1 MARFHMPFRSLV
13 AFAIALASGGPAFAQ
28 DGGAA
33 LPDFAAETL
42 TGDWSG
48 QRSALAARGFD
59 VRLNYTGDLLGNLSG
74 GIRRGWTYQGLAEIG
89 VDLDFER
96 AFGWRGGRAHVSA
109 LQIHGPSLTDRYVG
123 AFATLSSIDAR
134 PATRLFEAWFEERLS
149 GDAAS
154 LRIDQMAVDREFYLS
169 GHAGHFVNASFG
181 WPAIFAEA
189 LPAGGNAYPIATPGV
204 RLRLGGEEEG
214 LSFRLGVFNGDPD
227 SNGRNRSG
235 TRFDLTGG
243 AFVMGELSY
252 AFTGALPGTYRVGA
266 RYHGGRFEALRSGEI
281 RRGNHSLYAVAD
293 QSLWRPDPGSERGI
307 GVFARMAGVP
317 GRRNMLDLAFD
328 AGVTWQGMLAGRPD
342 NVLGLGVSPA
352 RLSAAA
358 REAALAEGALLR
370 RGETVVELSYAAQVV
385 PSWQVQP
392 EDQLVCGP
400 GGEQDRRRPVVIG
413 QRASLAF

>member
-1 MARFHMPFRSLV
+1 MARFHMPFRSLF
-13 AFAIALASGGPAFAQ
+13 AFAIALASGGPAFAE

-42 TGDWSG
+42 TGDWGG
-48 QRSALAARGFD
+48 QRSAIAARGLD
-59 VRLNYTGDLLGNLSG
+59 VRLNYTADLLGNLRG
-74 GIRRGWTYQGLAEIG
+74 GIRRGWTYQGLAKIG
-89 VDLDFER
+89 VDLDFEG
-96 AFGWRGGRAHVSA
+96 AFGWRGGRAYVSA

-134 PATRLFEAWFEERLS
+134 PATRLFEAWFEQTLP

-154 LRIDQMAVDREFYLS
+154 LRIGQMAVDQEFYLS
-169 GHAGHFVNASFG
+169 GRAGHFVNASFG

-227 SNGRNRSG
+227 PNGRNRSG

-243 AFVMGELSY
+243 TFVIGELSY

-266 RYHGGRFEALRSGEI
+266 WHHSGRFEALRSGES

-293 QSLWRPDPGSERGI
+293 QTLWRPDPESERGI
-307 GVFARMAGVP
+307 GVFARVAGVP
-317 GRRNMLDLAFD
+317 GGRNKLNLALD
-328 AGVTWQGMLAGRPD
+328 AGVTWQGMLAARPD
-342 NVLGLGVSPA
+342 DVLGLGVSHA
-352 RLSAAA
+352 RLSAAE
-358 REAALAEGALLR
+358 REAALARGALLR

-385 PSWQVQP
+385 PGWQVQP
-392 EDQLVCGP
+392 VGQLVFGP
-400 GGEQDRRRPVVIG
+400 GGDPDRRRAAVIG
-413 QRASLAF
+413 LRTSLAF